1 MGNQVL
7 IIPVL
12 ITELLPLIL
21 SVWLT
26 RRTQTSKDGSSLPLL
41 AFPPRAFHKRLKSY
55 RLSCS
60 IQLCW
65 VFPCSV
71 GALHW
76 GRGFLQLKHVGAS
89 SCGMQAS
96 LLCSVWDLSSPTR
109 DQTCILCFGRQ
120 IFNHWIT
127 IEVSHWSCFKH
138 ERDSYLL
145 VAVVRMK

>member
-60 IQLCW
+60 I
-65 VFPCSV
+65 
-71 GALHW
+71 
-76 GRGFLQLKHVGAS
+76 
-89 SCGMQAS
+89 
-96 LLCSVWDLSSPTR
+96 
-109 DQTCILCFGRQ
+109 
-120 IFNHWIT
+120 
-127 IEVSHWSCFKH
+127 
-138 ERDSYLL
+138 
-145 VAVVRMK
+145 